1 MSKKSKKRNEES
13 SSSSS
18 NSQRGKGVRGA
29 RSESS
34 NKSSN
39 GKGGVRGVRS
49 ESPNR
54 KGVRGLLTESP
65 NGSDLGGLL
74 EKKLRKKITTNSTA
88 TPVAGVTENGT
99 GTGDALEALRGVL
112 DSGIK
117 QKKSKKA
124 SKKCRQSDDNCWE

>member
-18 NSQRGKGVRGA
+18 SNSLRGKGVRGV

-34 NKSSN
+34 NESPK
-39 GKGGVRGVRS
+39 GKGVRAAQS

-54 KGVRGLLTESP
+54 KGVRGLTESP
-65 NGSDLGGLL
+65 NGSDLGGLF
-74 EKKLRKKITTNSTA
+74 EKKLRKKISTNNTA
-88 TPVAGVTENGT
+88 TPVAGAASNGT
-99 GTGDALEALRGVL
+99 GTGGAIEALRAVL
-112 DSGIK
+112 DSGMK

-124 SKKCRQSDDNCWE
+124 SKKCRQSDDSCWE